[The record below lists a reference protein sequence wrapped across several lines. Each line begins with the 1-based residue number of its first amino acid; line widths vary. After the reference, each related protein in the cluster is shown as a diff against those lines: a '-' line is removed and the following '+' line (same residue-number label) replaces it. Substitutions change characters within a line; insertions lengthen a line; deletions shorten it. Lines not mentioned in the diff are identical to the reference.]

1 MEIVQGIRKS
11 CYCKWN
17 KIGVQLGTMISS
29 LTGFG
34 RASITDE
41 TGRVSVELKSVNNR
55 FLQID
60 TRLPYGY
67 NWADGQLRQY
77 VSNAISRGKVYLNLE
92 IVDYNPNQDVIIN
105 KPLLNKLIA
114 LGDELNNETGK
125 SIPMALD
132 GLLSLPGVM
141 KVDSQE
147 KDNEELWKRIE
158 PVLIEAVKSF
168 VEARKREG
176 ENLAAD
182 IKSHA
187 DVMRSTIAKIEELLP
202 EFRANFTTK
211 FTERIK
217 ELAGQAGFDESRL
230 GMEIALWVDR
240 SDVSEEI
247 ARLYSHLKELDNILA
262 SDKPVGRRLDFLVQE
277 LNREANTLSSKIND
291 FAITQLALD
300 LKCEIEK
307 IREQAQN
314 IE

>member
-1 MEIVQGIRKS
+1 
-11 CYCKWN
+11 
-17 KIGVQLGTMISS
+17 MISS

-34 RASITDE
+34 RASVTDK

-60 TRLPYGY
+60 THLPFGFS
-67 NWADGQLRQY
+67 WADGAIRQY
-77 VSNAISRGKVYLNLE
+77 VSNNISRGKVYLHLE

-105 KPLLNKLIA
+105 KSLLNKLIA
-114 LGDELNNETGK
+114 LNDEIRENTGK
-125 SIPMALD
+125 NLPMALD
-132 GLLSLPGVM
+132 GLLALPGVM
-141 KVDSQE
+141 KVDSE
-147 KDNEELWKRIE
+147 ETDNEELWKRIE
-158 PVLIEAVKSF
+158 PVLAEAVKSF

-176 ENLAAD
+176 ENLAND
-182 IKSHA
+182 MRSHA
-187 DVMRSTIAKIEELLP
+187 QNMRDTIAKIEKLLP
-202 EFRANFTTK
+202 EFKANFTNR

-217 ELAGQAGFDESRL
+217 ELAGQAGFEEARL
-230 GMEIALWVDR
+230 AMEIALWVDR
-240 SDVSEEI
+240 SDVNEEI
-247 ARLYSHLKELDNILA
+247 TRLYSHLKELDNILT

-307 IREQAQN
+307 ISEQAQN

>member
-1 MEIVQGIRKS
+1 
-11 CYCKWN
+11 
-17 KIGVQLGTMISS
+17 MISS

-34 RASITDE
+34 RASLTDAA
-41 TGRVSVELKSVNNR
+41 GRVSVELKSVNNR

-60 TRLPYGY
+60 THLPYGY
-67 NWADGQLRQY
+67 NWADGQMRQY
-77 VSNAISRGKVYLNLE
+77 VSNVISRGKVYLHLE
-92 IVDYNPNQDVIIN
+92 IVDYDPNQDVIIN

-114 LGDELNNETGK
+114 LNAEINKESGNQL
-125 SIPMALD
+125 PVAFD
-132 GLLSLPGVM
+132 GLLALPGVM
-141 KVDSQE
+141 KVDSKE
-147 KDNEELWKRIE
+147 ADNDELWKRIE
-158 PVLIEAVKSF
+158 PVLAEAVKAF

-182 IKSHA
+182 IKQHA
-187 DVMRSTIAKIEELLP
+187 QVMRETIAKIEQLLP
-202 EFRANFTTK
+202 EFKANFITK

-247 ARLYSHLKELDNILA
+247 ARLYSHLKELDNILS
-262 SDKPVGRRLDFLVQE
+262 SDKPAGRRLDFLVQE

>member
-1 MEIVQGIRKS
+1 
-11 CYCKWN
+11 
-17 KIGVQLGTMISS
+17 MISS

-34 RASITDE
+34 RASITDS

-60 TRLPYGY
+60 THLPYGY
-67 NWADGQLRQY
+67 NWADGLIRQH
-77 VSNAISRGKVYLNLE
+77 VSSLISRGKVYLHLE
-92 IVDYNPNQDVIIN
+92 VVDYNPNQDVIIN
-105 KPLLNKLIA
+105 KSLLNKLIV
-114 LGDELNNETGK
+114 LNDEISKSSGK
-125 SIPMALD
+125 NLPMALD

-141 KVDSQE
+141 KVDSKE
-147 KDNEELWKRIE
+147 ANNDEIWERVR
-158 PVLIEAVKSF
+158 PVLEEAVKFFIES
-168 VEARKREG
+168 RQREG
-176 ENLAAD
+176 KNLAND
-182 IKSHA
+182 IQQHA
-187 DVMRSTIAKIEELLP
+187 QNMTETISKIEKLLP
-202 EFRANFTTK
+202 EFKKNFIAK

-230 GMEIALWVDR
+230 GMEIALWSDR

-247 ARLYSHLKELDNILA
+247 ARLHSHLKELSNILN
-262 SDKPVGRRLDFLVQE
+262 SNKPVGRRLDFLVQE

-300 LKCEIEK
+300 LKCAIEK